1 MLIFLCTVSYNS
13 LRKGF
18 EDRLDE
24 STCRETTE
32 FHSLL
37 IKHLKISVRPQGNYE
52 FKQNVFPINEFA
64 STETDTFTKSNFV
77 SMKSSSDQTTD
88 TYSLVLAKCWD
99 LLYFLKEL
107 KAISSKRML
116 TLCSSNITLL
126 SDASL
131 CRSIVFL
138 QSASLIFLRYETR
151 RIFAPRRR
159 AWFAKKSSIWDE
171 YGLINPANEWLIR
184 QRFGA
189 EFCMHA

>member
-1 MLIFLCTVSYNS
+1 MNLSKTFS
-13 LRKGF
+13 
-18 EDRLDE
+18 
-24 STCRETTE
+24 
-32 FHSLL
+32 
-37 IKHLKISVRPQGNYE
+37 
-52 FKQNVFPINEFA
+52 PINEFA

-77 SMKSSSDQTTD
+77 SMKSSSDQTTE
-88 TYSLVLAKCWD
+88 TCSLVLAKCWD
-99 LLYFLKEL
+99 LLCFLKEL

-116 TLCSSNITLL
+116 TLCSSHITLL

-151 RIFAPRRR
+151 RIFTPRRK
-159 AWFAKKSSIWDE
+159 AWSAKKSSIWDE
-171 YGLINPANEWLIR
+171 YGLINPANERLIR

>member
-1 MLIFLCTVSYNS
+1 MNLSKTFS
-13 LRKGF
+13 
-18 EDRLDE
+18 
-24 STCRETTE
+24 
-32 FHSLL
+32 
-37 IKHLKISVRPQGNYE
+37 
-52 FKQNVFPINEFA
+52 PINEFA

-88 TYSLVLAKCWD
+88 TCSLVLAKCWD
-99 LLYFLKEL
+99 LLCFLKEL

-116 TLCSSNITLL
+116 TLCSSHITLL

-138 QSASLIFLRYETR
+138 QSASLIFLRYEIR
-151 RIFAPRRR
+151 RIFTPRRK
-159 AWFAKKSSIWDE
+159 AWSAKKSSIWDE
-171 YGLINPANEWLIR
+171 YGLINPANKCLIR

>member
-1 MLIFLCTVSYNS
+1 MNLSKTFSTIN
-13 LRKGF
+13 GF
-18 EDRLDE
+18 A
-24 STCRETTE
+24 T
-32 FHSLL
+32 
-37 IKHLKISVRPQGNYE
+37 
-52 FKQNVFPINEFA
+52 
-64 STETDTFTKSNFV
+64 TETDTFTKFNFV

-88 TYSLVLAKCWD
+88 TCSLVLAKCWD

-116 TLCSSNITLL
+116 TLCSSHITLL

-159 AWFAKKSSIWDE
+159 TWFAKKSSIWDE

>member
-1 MLIFLCTVSYNS
+1 MNLSKTFS
-13 LRKGF
+13 
-18 EDRLDE
+18 
-24 STCRETTE
+24 
-32 FHSLL
+32 
-37 IKHLKISVRPQGNYE
+37 
-52 FKQNVFPINEFA
+52 PINEFA
-64 STETDTFTKSNFV
+64 STGTDIFTKSNFV

-107 KAISSKRML
+107 KAISFKRML

-131 CRSIVFL
+131 CRSTVHVFSL
-138 QSASLIFLRYETR
+138 QSASLMFLRYETR

-171 YGLINPANEWLIR
+171 YGLINPANERLIR

>member
-1 MLIFLCTVSYNS
+1 MNLSKTFS
-13 LRKGF
+13 
-18 EDRLDE
+18 
-24 STCRETTE
+24 
-32 FHSLL
+32 
-37 IKHLKISVRPQGNYE
+37 
-52 FKQNVFPINEFA
+52 PINGFA

-88 TYSLVLAKCWD
+88 TCSLVLAKCWD

-116 TLCSSNITLL
+116 TLCSSHITLL

-138 QSASLIFLRYETR
+138 QSASLIFLLYETR
-151 RIFAPRRR
+151 RRRR

>member
-1 MLIFLCTVSYNS
+1 MNLSKTFS
-13 LRKGF
+13 
-18 EDRLDE
+18 
-24 STCRETTE
+24 
-32 FHSLL
+32 
-37 IKHLKISVRPQGNYE
+37 
-52 FKQNVFPINEFA
+52 PINEFA

-77 SMKSSSDQTTD
+77 SMKSSSDQTTE
-88 TYSLVLAKCWD
+88 TCSLVLAKCWD
-99 LLYFLKEL
+99 LLCFLKEL
-107 KAISSKRML
+107 KAIFSKRML
-116 TLCSSNITLL
+116 TLCSSNVTLL

-171 YGLINPANEWLIR
+171 YGLINPANECLIR

>member
-1 MLIFLCTVSYNS
+1 MNLSKTFS
-13 LRKGF
+13 
-18 EDRLDE
+18 
-24 STCRETTE
+24 
-32 FHSLL
+32 
-37 IKHLKISVRPQGNYE
+37 
-52 FKQNVFPINEFA
+52 PINEFA

-77 SMKSSSDQTTD
+77 SMKSSSDQTTE
-88 TYSLVLAKCWD
+88 TCSLVLAKCWD
-99 LLYFLKEL
+99 LLCFLKES

-151 RIFAPRRR
+151 RIFTPRRK
-159 AWFAKKSSIWDE
+159 AWSAKKSSIWDE
-171 YGLINPANEWLIR
+171 YGLKNPANERLIR

>member
-1 MLIFLCTVSYNS
+1 MNLSKMFS
-13 LRKGF
+13 
-18 EDRLDE
+18 
-24 STCRETTE
+24 
-32 FHSLL
+32 
-37 IKHLKISVRPQGNYE
+37 
-52 FKQNVFPINEFA
+52 PINDFA
-64 STETDTFTKSNFV
+64 STETDTFTKSSFV
-77 SMKSSSDQTTD
+77 SMKSSSDQTTE
-88 TYSLVLAKCWD
+88 TCSLVLAKCWD
-99 LLYFLKEL
+99 LLCFLKEL

-151 RIFAPRRR
+151 RIFTPRRK
-159 AWFAKKSSIWDE
+159 AWSAKKSSIWDE
-171 YGLINPANEWLIR
+171 YGLINPANECLIR

>member
-1 MLIFLCTVSYNS
+1 MNLSKMFS
-13 LRKGF
+13 
-18 EDRLDE
+18 
-24 STCRETTE
+24 
-32 FHSLL
+32 
-37 IKHLKISVRPQGNYE
+37 
-52 FKQNVFPINEFA
+52 PINEFA

-116 TLCSSNITLL
+116 TLCSSHITLL

-131 CRSIVFL
+131 CRSTVYSL
-138 QSASLIFLRYETR
+138 QSASLIFLHYETR
-151 RIFAPRRR
+151 RIFTPRRK

-171 YGLINPANEWLIR
+171 YGLINPANKCLIR

>member
-1 MLIFLCTVSYNS
+1 MNLSKTFS
-13 LRKGF
+13 
-18 EDRLDE
+18 
-24 STCRETTE
+24 
-32 FHSLL
+32 
-37 IKHLKISVRPQGNYE
+37 
-52 FKQNVFPINEFA
+52 PINGFA

-77 SMKSSSDQTTD
+77 SMKSSSDQTTE
-88 TYSLVLAKCWD
+88 TCSLVLAKCWD
-99 LLYFLKEL
+99 LLCFLKEL
-107 KAISSKRML
+107 KAISASKRML

-151 RIFAPRRR
+151 SIFAPRRR

-171 YGLINPANEWLIR
+171 YGLKNPANERLIR

-189 EFCMHA
+189 EFCMYA

>member
-1 MLIFLCTVSYNS
+1 MNLSKTFS
-13 LRKGF
+13 
-18 EDRLDE
+18 
-24 STCRETTE
+24 
-32 FHSLL
+32 
-37 IKHLKISVRPQGNYE
+37 
-52 FKQNVFPINEFA
+52 PINEFA
-64 STETDTFTKSNFV
+64 STGTDIFTKSNFV

-88 TYSLVLAKCWD
+88 TCSLVLAKCWD

-116 TLCSSNITLL
+116 TLCSSHITLL

-151 RIFAPRRR
+151 RIFTPRRK
-159 AWFAKKSSIWDE
+159 AWSAKKSSIWDE
-171 YGLINPANEWLIR
+171 YGLINPANERLIR

-189 EFCMHA
+189 EFCMHT

>member
-1 MLIFLCTVSYNS
+1 MNLNKTFS
-13 LRKGF
+13 
-18 EDRLDE
+18 
-24 STCRETTE
+24 
-32 FHSLL
+32 
-37 IKHLKISVRPQGNYE
+37 
-52 FKQNVFPINEFA
+52 PINEFA
-64 STETDTFTKSNFV
+64 STGIDTFTRCNFV

-88 TYSLVLAKCWD
+88 TCSLVLGKCWD

-151 RIFAPRRR
+151 RIFTPRRK
-159 AWFAKKSSIWDE
+159 AWSAKKIFDL
-171 YGLINPANEWLIR
+171 G
-184 QRFGA
+184 
-189 EFCMHA
+189 

>member
-1 MLIFLCTVSYNS
+1 MNLSKMFS
-13 LRKGF
+13 
-18 EDRLDE
+18 
-24 STCRETTE
+24 
-32 FHSLL
+32 
-37 IKHLKISVRPQGNYE
+37 
-52 FKQNVFPINEFA
+52 PINDFT

-88 TYSLVLAKCWD
+88 TCSLVLAKCWD

-107 KAISSKRML
+107 KAISFKRML

-189 EFCMHA
+189 EFCMHT

>member
-1 MLIFLCTVSYNS
+1 MNLSKTFS
-13 LRKGF
+13 
-18 EDRLDE
+18 
-24 STCRETTE
+24 
-32 FHSLL
+32 
-37 IKHLKISVRPQGNYE
+37 
-52 FKQNVFPINEFA
+52 PINEFA

-88 TYSLVLAKCWD
+88 TCSLVLAKCWD

-107 KAISSKRML
+107 KAIFSKRML
-116 TLCSSNITLL
+116 TLCSSNVTLL

-151 RIFAPRRR
+151 RIFAPRTR

-171 YGLINPANEWLIR
+171 YGLINPANERLIR

-189 EFCMHA
+189 EFCMHV

>member
-1 MLIFLCTVSYNS
+1 MFS
-13 LRKGF
+13 
-18 EDRLDE
+18 
-24 STCRETTE
+24 
-32 FHSLL
+32 
-37 IKHLKISVRPQGNYE
+37 
-52 FKQNVFPINEFA
+52 PINEFA

-88 TYSLVLAKCWD
+88 TCSLVLAKCWD

-151 RIFAPRRR
+151 RIFTPQRK
-159 AWFAKKSSIWDE
+159 AWSAKKSSIWDE
-171 YGLINPANEWLIR
+171 YGLKNPANERLIR
-184 QRFGA
+184 QRFGG

>member
-1 MLIFLCTVSYNS
+1 MNLSKTFS
-13 LRKGF
+13 
-18 EDRLDE
+18 
-24 STCRETTE
+24 
-32 FHSLL
+32 
-37 IKHLKISVRPQGNYE
+37 
-52 FKQNVFPINEFA
+52 PINEFA

-99 LLYFLKEL
+99 LLCFLKEL
-107 KAISSKRML
+107 KAIFSKRML

-138 QSASLIFLRYETR
+138 QSASLIFQRYETR
-151 RIFAPRRR
+151 RIFTPRRK
-159 AWFAKKSSIWDE
+159 AWFVKKSSIWDE
-171 YGLINPANEWLIR
+171 YGLINPANEWLTR

>member
-1 MLIFLCTVSYNS
+1 MNLNKTFS
-13 LRKGF
+13 
-18 EDRLDE
+18 
-24 STCRETTE
+24 
-32 FHSLL
+32 
-37 IKHLKISVRPQGNYE
+37 
-52 FKQNVFPINEFA
+52 PINEFA

-77 SMKSSSDQTTD
+77 SMKSSSDQTTE
-88 TYSLVLAKCWD
+88 TCSLVLAKCWD
-99 LLYFLKEL
+99 LLCFLKEL

-116 TLCSSNITLL
+116 TLCSSHITLL

-189 EFCMHA
+189 EFCMHT

>member
-1 MLIFLCTVSYNS
+1 MNLSKTFSP
-13 LRKGF
+13 
-18 EDRLDE
+18 
-24 STCRETTE
+24 
-32 FHSLL
+32 
-37 IKHLKISVRPQGNYE
+37 IK
-52 FKQNVFPINEFA
+52 EFA

-88 TYSLVLAKCWD
+88 TCSLVLAKCWD
-99 LLYFLKEL
+99 LLCFLKEL

-151 RIFAPRRR
+151 RIFTPRRK
-159 AWFAKKSSIWDE
+159 AWSAKKIFDL
-171 YGLINPANEWLIR
+171 G
-184 QRFGA
+184 
-189 EFCMHA
+189 

>member
-1 MLIFLCTVSYNS
+1 MNLSKTFS
-13 LRKGF
+13 
-18 EDRLDE
+18 
-24 STCRETTE
+24 
-32 FHSLL
+32 
-37 IKHLKISVRPQGNYE
+37 
-52 FKQNVFPINEFA
+52 PINGFA

-88 TYSLVLAKCWD
+88 TCSLVLAKCWD
-99 LLYFLKEL
+99 LLCFLKEL
-107 KAISSKRML
+107 KAISSKGML
-116 TLCSSNITLL
+116 TLCSSHITLL

-151 RIFAPRRR
+151 RIFTPRRK
-159 AWFAKKSSIWDE
+159 AWSAKKSSIWDE
-171 YGLINPANEWLIR
+171 YGLINPANERLVR

>member
-1 MLIFLCTVSYNS
+1 MNLSKTFS
-13 LRKGF
+13 
-18 EDRLDE
+18 
-24 STCRETTE
+24 
-32 FHSLL
+32 
-37 IKHLKISVRPQGNYE
+37 
-52 FKQNVFPINEFA
+52 PINGFA

-77 SMKSSSDQTTD
+77 SMKSSSDQTTE
-88 TYSLVLAKCWD
+88 TCSLVLAKCWD

-116 TLCSSNITLL
+116 TLCSSHIFLL
-126 SDASL
+126 SEASL

-138 QSASLIFLRYETR
+138 QSVSLIFLRYETR
-151 RIFAPRRR
+151 RIFTPRRR

-171 YGLINPANEWLIR
+171 YGLINPANECLIR

>member
-1 MLIFLCTVSYNS
+1 MNLSKTFSTIN
-13 LRKGF
+13 GF
-18 EDRLDE
+18 A
-24 STCRETTE
+24 T
-32 FHSLL
+32 
-37 IKHLKISVRPQGNYE
+37 
-52 FKQNVFPINEFA
+52 
-64 STETDTFTKSNFV
+64 TETDTFTKFNFV

-88 TYSLVLAKCWD
+88 TCSLVLAKCWD

-116 TLCSSNITLL
+116 TLCSSHITLL

>member
-1 MLIFLCTVSYNS
+1 MNLSKTFSP
-13 LRKGF
+13 
-18 EDRLDE
+18 
-24 STCRETTE
+24 
-32 FHSLL
+32 
-37 IKHLKISVRPQGNYE
+37 IK
-52 FKQNVFPINEFA
+52 EFA

-88 TYSLVLAKCWD
+88 TCSLVLAKCWD

-131 CRSIVFL
+131 CRSTVYSL
-138 QSASLIFLRYETR
+138 QSLRYETR
-151 RIFAPRRR
+151 RIFTPQRR

-171 YGLINPANEWLIR
+171 YGLKNPANEWLIR

>member
-1 MLIFLCTVSYNS
+1 MNLSKTFS
-13 LRKGF
+13 
-18 EDRLDE
+18 
-24 STCRETTE
+24 
-32 FHSLL
+32 
-37 IKHLKISVRPQGNYE
+37 
-52 FKQNVFPINEFA
+52 PINGFA
-64 STETDTFTKSNFV
+64 TTETDTFTKSNFV

-88 TYSLVLAKCWD
+88 TCSLVLAKCWD
-99 LLYFLKEL
+99 LLYFLKES

-138 QSASLIFLRYETR
+138 QSASLIFLRYEIR
-151 RIFAPRRR
+151 RIFTPRRK

-171 YGLINPANEWLIR
+171 YGLINPANERLIR

>member
-1 MLIFLCTVSYNS
+1 MNLNKTF
-13 LRKGF
+13 
-18 EDRLDE
+18 
-24 STCRETTE
+24 
-32 FHSLL
+32 
-37 IKHLKISVRPQGNYE
+37 P
-52 FKQNVFPINEFA
+52 PINEFA

-77 SMKSSSDQTTD
+77 SMKSSSDQTTE
-88 TYSLVLAKCWD
+88 TCSLVLAKCWD
-99 LLYFLKEL
+99 LLCFLKEL

-116 TLCSSNITLL
+116 TLCSSHITLL

-189 EFCMHA
+189 EFCMHT

>member
-1 MLIFLCTVSYNS
+1 MNLS
-13 LRKGF
+13 
-18 EDRLDE
+18 
-24 STCRETTE
+24 ET
-32 FHSLL
+32 FS
-37 IKHLKISVRPQGNYE
+37 
-52 FKQNVFPINEFA
+52 PINGFA

-77 SMKSSSDQTTD
+77 SMKSSSDQTTE
-88 TYSLVLAKCWD
+88 TCSLVLAKCWD
-99 LLYFLKEL
+99 LLCFLKEL

-151 RIFAPRRR
+151 RIFTPRRK